1 VRSWERA
8 SFQFNTHSP
17 RRRPKIRPRD
27 LLLPAHHNPLKLLA
41 ACVASGVSV
50 SILYAWFPMVFFSIA
65 FNKSIGPRIWLI
77 VLGVAVVTSVV
88 LFVASLRQMA
98 RYREY
103 ATQI

>member
-1 VRSWERA
+1 MRSWERA
-8 SFQFNTHSP
+8 SFQLNTISP

-27 LLLPAHHNPLKLLA
+27 VLLPAHHHPLKLLG
-41 ACVASGVSV
+41 ACIVCGISV

-65 FNKSIGPRIWLI
+65 FNKSIGPQIWLI